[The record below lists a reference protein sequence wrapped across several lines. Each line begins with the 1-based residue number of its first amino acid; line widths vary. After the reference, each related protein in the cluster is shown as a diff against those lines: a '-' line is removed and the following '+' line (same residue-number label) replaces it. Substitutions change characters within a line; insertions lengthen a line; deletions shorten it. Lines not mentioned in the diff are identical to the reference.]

1 MSKRGIEKG
10 VFSQAIRRL
19 RRNILAM
26 VGVVIVALIFFC
38 AIFAPLISLH
48 NPIQV
53 DLGKKLQA
61 PGGSYILGTDEFGR
75 DILSRLIYGS
85 RISISVAFLTVGISM
100 FLGIAMGLLSGYFG
114 GWVDNL
120 IMRGIDI
127 LLCFPILLMALAL
140 VAVLGPKLMNIMIA
154 VGIALTP
161 RYARIVRSVVL
172 SLRGQQYVEAARGLG
187 AGHGYILYHH
197 ILPNAIP
204 PIIVV
209 ATLNVAM
216 AILIESSLSFLGL
229 GVQPPT
235 PSWGSM
241 IASGRKWLIE
251 APWISTF
258 SGIAIMIT
266 VMGFNFFGDALRDI
280 LDPRLRGTEGDTARR
295 T

>member
-1 MSKRGIEKG
+1 MSERGIEKG

-19 RRNILAM
+19 CKNILAM

-38 AIFAPLISLH
+38 AIFASLISPH

-120 IMRGIDI
+120 IMRGVDI

-187 AGHGYILYHH
+187 AGHSYILYHH

-280 LDPRLRGTEGDTARR
+280 LDPRLRGTEGDTSRR
-295 T
+295 A